1 MNIKNSS
8 QNPTYPTKLW
18 YQPPCIFDFPFTV
31 EVRDDW
37 LTVGSGIGGASA
49 ALTTAIGEYFE
60 RRHFYLD
67 VTANTTM
74 TLERAV
80 GAAEA
85 EKFITAFDQTCAS
98 RSTSLN
104 LASHAF
110 NMSNAIRI
118 SDCSA
123 CHVPTICISL
133 SYYGND
139 RDNNIYPS
147 RDTCGCSF
155 HSNYG
160 SGFLGA
166 VKETL
171 ERQFLLRFWLTKKYQ
186 KILNHHEITSGATNS
201 TSLKLYN
208 LLLANGELLL
218 IDISDDSFPGACIIS
233 FYGNNKPNKN
243 VRYCTGMSYAE
254 TKALAIE
261 KSLYELWQTF
271 RYMHLFAE
279 LNMTIDHISAPYLRH
294 FMQCNNYQTFKETTS
309 SGSVWNSQNS
319 KKNTHP
325 FDLNGLIQTLTDQD
339 IEGYLYTAP
348 IQIENHNY
356 VGCKF
361 ISPSLFMHMDN
372 SKHININNNYSARF
386 SDLVDTTR
394 LEKMVPFP

>member
-1 MNIKNSS
+1 MKINNDS

-18 YQPPCIFDFPFTV
+18 YQPPCIFDFPFSV
-31 EVRDDW
+31 EVSDDW

-60 RRHFYLD
+60 RRHFYLE
-67 VTANTTM
+67 VSSNTTM

-80 GAAEA
+80 GTVEA
-85 EKFITAFDQTCAS
+85 RKFIKAFGQTRTKRNTTQALS
-98 RSTSLN
+98 N
-104 LASHAF
+104 HVF
-110 NMSNAIRI
+110 NMSDAIRI

-123 CHVPTICISL
+123 CKIPTICISL

-139 RDNNIYPS
+139 RDNDIYPS

-155 HSNYG
+155 HSNYE
-160 SGFLGA
+160 SALLGA

-171 ERQFLLRFWLTKKYQ
+171 ERQFLLRFWLTKKYRR
-186 KILNHHEITSGATNS
+186 ILNPLEVIAETKNS
-201 TSLKLYN
+201 TSLRLYN
-208 LLLANGELLL
+208 ILLARGELSL

-233 FYGNNKPNKN
+233 IYGNSNPNKN

-254 TKALAIE
+254 TKAQAIE

-279 LNMTIDHISAPYLRH
+279 LNIGIDHIHDSYLRH
-294 FMQCNNYQTFKETTS
+294 FMQCNNYQTFTEITS
-309 SGSVWNSQNS
+309 SGSVWKAQSAQINL
-319 KKNTHP
+319 HP
-325 FDLNGLIQTLTDQD
+325 FDLSGLLQTLADQN

-348 IQIENHNY
+348 IQVENRSY
-356 VGCKF
+356 IGCKF

-372 SKHININNNYSARF
+372 SKNINISNSYSSRF
-386 SDLVDTTR
+386 SDIIDPSR
-394 LEKMVPFP
+394 KEKMVPFP